1 MADMGDRGDRYGNV
15 IFDMIIN
22 AHKHIGSEL
31 AKVLFWALLLVNA
44 LFVGHF

>member
-1 MADMGDRGDRYGNV
+1 MTDMGDRDDRYGNV

-31 AKVLFWALLLVNA
+31 LFWALLLVNA

>member
-1 MADMGDRGDRYGNV
+1 MADMGDRDDRYGNV

-31 AKVLFWALLLVNA
+31 LFWALLLVNA
-44 LFVGHF
+44 LFIGHF